1 VGENRSV
8 VRTESVVQ
16 RSVTRTE
23 SVVQR
28 SEKKIV
34 VKTRVW

>member
-16 RSVTRTE
+16 RSVARTR
-23 SVVQR
+23 VR
-28 SEKKIV
+28 SEEKKIV